1 MGTPQPQIVAVS
13 RSASRGVKKQNI
25 AQGRLISNHGL
36 EGDAHAGNWSRQVS
50 LLAQENIDQVRQRG
64 LEVGPG
70 DFAENLTTRGL
81 ELIKLPIGSRLRI
94 GPQAELEVTQIGKE
108 DHPDSP
114 MRRLVGE
121 SLLPH
126 AGIFARVVISGEV
139 RPGDAIE
146 VLDVSG
152 RHPDR

>member
-94 GPQAELEVTQIGKE
+94 G
-108 DHPDSP
+108 
-114 MRRLVGE
+114 
-121 SLLPH
+121 
-126 AGIFARVVISGEV
+126 
-139 RPGDAIE
+139 
-146 VLDVSG
+146 
-152 RHPDR
+152 